1 MTEQE
6 QMYHGGYI
14 DGLDDALNMV
24 LSNPETA
31 PREIRKT
38 MGWTDCPDCDA
49 TGQNT
54 NPTTRDLMMAL
65 VEDMGGRTG
74 GGFARC
80 RTCYGEGVIEPQGDR
95 DE

>member
-1 MTEQE
+1 MKTNEDIA
-6 QMYHGGYI
+6 YDGGYI

-24 LSNPETA
+24 LADPETA
-31 PREIRKT
+31 PREIRKA
-38 MGWTDCPDCDA
+38 MGWTDCPDCEA

-54 NPTTRDLMMAL
+54 TPTTRDLMMAL

-80 RTCYGEGVIEPQGDR
+80 RTCYGLGVVEPKKKG
-95 DE
+95 E